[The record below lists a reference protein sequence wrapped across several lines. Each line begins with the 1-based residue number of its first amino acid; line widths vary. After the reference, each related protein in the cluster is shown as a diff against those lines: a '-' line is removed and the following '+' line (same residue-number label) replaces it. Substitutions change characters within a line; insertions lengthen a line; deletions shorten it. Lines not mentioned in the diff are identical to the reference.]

1 MTKYLYQCSKQV
13 IIITIDINCTLLKR
27 KCSFYLVLVHE
38 FSFYLVLVHEFSFY
52 LVLVH
57 EFSFYLVLVH
67 KFSLLGVYFYFVQQ
81 NLSKSD
87 WLFIETFKL
96 LIERTPQKGQ

>member
-27 KCSFYLVLVHE
+27 KC
-38 FSFYLVLVHEFSFY
+38 SFY

>member
-27 KCSFYLVLVHE
+27 KC
-38 FSFYLVLVHEFSFY
+38 SFYLVLVHEFSFY